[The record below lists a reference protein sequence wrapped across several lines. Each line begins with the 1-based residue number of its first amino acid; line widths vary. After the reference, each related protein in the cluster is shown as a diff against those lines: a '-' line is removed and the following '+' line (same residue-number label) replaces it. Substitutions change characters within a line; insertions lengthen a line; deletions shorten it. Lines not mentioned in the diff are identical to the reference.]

1 MLSGNPGRLSMNFW
15 MVPFFSPAMWYLE
28 HLFLHHHTHTEVEEV
43 RCTGH
48 AVRIVETATDADLTD
63 LLVDGVGRKFLG
75 VTSDVSEGCREGFL
89 DTNKKNKLQNPSG
102 NCETNLMILIN
113 RSLAHVGYCST

>member
-63 LLVDGVGRKFLG
+63 LLVGGGSEDNSEQSSS
-75 VTSDVSEGCREGFL
+75 THITVS
-89 DTNKKNKLQNPSG
+89 Q
-102 NCETNLMILIN
+102 
-113 RSLAHVGYCST
+113 